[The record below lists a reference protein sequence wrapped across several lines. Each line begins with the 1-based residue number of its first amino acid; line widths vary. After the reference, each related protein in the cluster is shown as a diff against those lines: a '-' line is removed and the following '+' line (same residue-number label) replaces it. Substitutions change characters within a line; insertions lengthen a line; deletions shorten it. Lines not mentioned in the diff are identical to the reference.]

1 MPGVC
6 LFSGKGQDVKVP
18 STSGTPRVLNK
29 CQASPIIVTFTMI
42 MARNEEHDL
51 IHPHG
56 NHQYPKN
63 GAEGHD
69 LTLNL
74 SPRGFC

>member
-29 CQASPIIVTFTMI
+29 CQASPIIVTVTLM
-42 MARNEEHDL
+42 MARNEERGL

-56 NHQYPKN
+56 NHQYPKS
-63 GAEGHD
+63 GAEEQD

-74 SPRGFC
+74 SPRGPC